1 MSVNKHQPHLMVLP
15 EDDANHQL
23 ATGFNSQVGPIRQRQ
38 MQVLP
43 VAAGWPNVLSLF
55 QSEHVKYMDRFPNRF
70 MVLLMDFD
78 RKQERLGKAKA
89 VIPDRLTDRVFVLGV
104 WSEPE
109 DLKPDLGSPETV
121 GSKLAD
127 DCHQGNYATW
137 EHNLLRHNANELDRL
152 RTQVRSILFA

>member
-1 MSVNKHQPHLMVLP
+1 
-15 EDDANHQL
+15 
-23 ATGFNSQVGPIRQRQ
+23 
-38 MQVLP
+38 
-43 VAAGWPNVLSLF
+43 
-55 QSEHVKYMDRFPNRF
+55 

-109 DLKPDLGSPETV
+109 DLKPELGSYETI
-121 GSKLAD
+121 GSKLAA
-127 DCHQGNYATW
+127 DCRNETDTIW